1 MTYVPHTDEDRQ
13 AMLAAIGAR
22 DLETLFDDVPA
33 SVRFPKLDLP
43 PPVSEMEIERELAE
57 LAASNVDVTTRP
69 CFLGAGSYRHFI
81 PATVDTVLQRGEL
94 LTSYTPYQP
103 ELSQG
108 MLQARFEYQ
117 SMICALTGMD
127 VSTAS
132 HYDGSAALAE
142 AVLLALGLGGPTRRR
157 VIVPPTVNPSYRRVL
172 TTYLQS
178 TDAIVV
184 DGTPPLSDRSATDGA
199 LIEEDLL
206 DEQVAACVIQNPDFF
221 GQLGSLSDLA
231 RRVHDAGALLIVIAD
246 PIAMGMFRPPGDD
259 GADIVVADGQP
270 LGIPLSFGGPRLGI
284 LATKQQHV
292 RRTSGRLVGETVDA
306 AGDRG
311 YVLTLTTREQH
322 IRRERATS
330 NICTDAALMAVA
342 AAVYMSTVGSSG
354 LGRIAELCYHKSH
367 FASHRIG
374 QLPGFT
380 VNPQSPDRP
389 FFKEFVI
396 ELPVPAAEVNRRLLA
411 AHDIVGGYD
420 LGHLD
425 PEWQHRMLL
434 AVTETCTR
442 DDIDRL
448 VTGLSEIASSP
459 SEGTTSEG
467 TTSEGTTSEGT
478 TS

>member
-13 AMLAAIGAR
+13 SMLAAIGAP

-33 SVRFPKLDLP
+33 SVRFPDLDLP
-43 PPVSEMEIERELAE
+43 PPVSEMEIDRELAE
-57 LAASNVDVTTRP
+57 LAGSNVDVTTRP
-69 CFLGAGSYRHFI
+69 SFLGAGSYRHYI

-142 AVLLALGLGGPTRRR
+142 GVLLALGVGGPTRRR
-157 VIVPPTVNPSYRRVL
+157 VIVPRTVNPSYRRVL
-172 TTYLQS
+172 ATYLQS
-178 TDAIVV
+178 TDANLA
-184 DGTPPLSDRSATDGA
+184 DEG
-199 LIEEDLL
+199 LL
-206 DEQVAACVIQNPDFF
+206 DEHVAACVVQNPDFY
-221 GQLGSLSDLA
+221 GQLGPLSDFA
-231 RRVHDAGALLIVIAD
+231 RRVHDVGALLIVIAD
-246 PIAMGMFRPPGDD
+246 PIALGMFRPPGHD

-342 AAVYMSTVGSSG
+342 AAVYLSTVGSSG
-354 LGRIAELCYHKSH
+354 LRRIAELCYHKSH
-367 FASHRIG
+367 YAADRIG

-380 VNPQSPDRP
+380 VNSHAPDRP

-396 ELPVPAAEVNRRLLA
+396 DLPVPATEVNRRLLA

-425 PEWQHRMLL
+425 PEWRHRMLV

-448 VTGLSEIASSP
+448 ASGLSEIASSP
-459 SEGTTSEG
+459 SEATTS
-467 TTSEGTTSEGT
+467 
-478 TS
+478 